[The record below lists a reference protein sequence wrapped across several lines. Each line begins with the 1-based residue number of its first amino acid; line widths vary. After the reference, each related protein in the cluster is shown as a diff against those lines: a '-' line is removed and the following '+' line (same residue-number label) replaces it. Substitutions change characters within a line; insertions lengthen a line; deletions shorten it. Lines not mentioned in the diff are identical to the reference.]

1 LQAKPLNYSYKK
13 RSLFYHHLAFKK
25 FELGSSIWIY
35 MDNKNLRLFP
45 RDLVI
50 KNKKKN
56 HKNTRISNFLSNQ
69 TQKGQKVILSQLS
82 LSN

>member
-1 LQAKPLNYSYKK
+1 
-13 RSLFYHHLAFKK
+13 LAFKK

-50 KNKKKN
+50 KNKKKKPIKIQEFQTFSATK
-56 HKNTRISNFLSNQ
+56 HRRDKKSYFPSYPFLI
-69 TQKGQKVILSQLS
+69 KIK
-82 LSN
+82 

>member
-1 LQAKPLNYSYKK
+1 
-13 RSLFYHHLAFKK
+13 LAFKK

-50 KNKKKN
+50 KNNKKTIKIQEFQTFSATK
-56 HKNTRISNFLSNQ
+56 HRRDRKSYFPSYPFLI
-69 TQKGQKVILSQLS
+69 KIK
-82 LSN
+82 

>member
-1 LQAKPLNYSYKK
+1 
-13 RSLFYHHLAFKK
+13 LAFKK

-50 KNKKKN
+50 KNKKKT

>member
-1 LQAKPLNYSYKK
+1 
-13 RSLFYHHLAFKK
+13 LAFKK

-50 KNKKKN
+50 KKQKKN

>member
-1 LQAKPLNYSYKK
+1 
-13 RSLFYHHLAFKK
+13 LAFKK

>member
-1 LQAKPLNYSYKK
+1 
-13 RSLFYHHLAFKK
+13 LAFKK

-50 KNKKKN
+50 KNKKKKN